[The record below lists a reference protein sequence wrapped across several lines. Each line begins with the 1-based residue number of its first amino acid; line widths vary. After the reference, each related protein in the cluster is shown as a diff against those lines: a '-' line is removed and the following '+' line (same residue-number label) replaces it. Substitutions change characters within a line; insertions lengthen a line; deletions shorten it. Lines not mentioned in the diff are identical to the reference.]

1 MKLLW
6 TISNWK
12 RTGPLEPSLDLAA
25 AVTAAGHDVHVA
37 VGRAPEG
44 HPDSAEVAVAAR
56 GLTHAMTG
64 ATLAKH
70 SQPLR
75 NWRDA
80 RRLRHWTQRERPDA
94 LVATQRNDHV
104 LAVRAAGPGGPP
116 VVRLWFGEGEAAL
129 DPRDV
134 KALRRSAGVL
144 VFCDAAA
151 RQLEAQG
158 VEAAR
163 IARAAPPLD
172 VVGVRARAAGAAGL
186 RAELGV
192 PADHLIVGIVAR
204 MQTHRRFEML
214 WDAVAAWKADGVPA
228 SLVAIGRGTNAETVA
243 YEPVRRMGLEEVVH
257 FTGYLRGEAY
267 ARAVAQLD
275 AQLLLVPGSD
285 PTCRALREGMALGV
299 PSIATRRGM
308 LPSIVEHGTT
318 GLLVEET
325 ADALAGA
332 VARLAADRDEARVM
346 GGAARTKADEAF
358 ATPVVAARLEA
369 LLRSATRPGARA
381 GRA

>member
-25 AVTAAGHDVHVA
+25 ALAAEGHDVQVA
-37 VGRAPEG
+37 VGLAPEG
-44 HPDSAEVAVAAR
+44 HPDSAEVAAAAR
-56 GLTHAMTG
+56 GLTRAATG

-80 RRLRHWTQRERPDA
+80 RRLRHWIERERPDA
-94 LVATQRNDHV
+94 VVATQRNDHV
-104 LAVRAAGPGGPP
+104 LATRAAAGEGVP
-116 VVRLWFGEGEAAL
+116 VVRLWFGDGEAAL

-134 KALRRSAGVL
+134 KALGHAAGTL

-151 RQLEAQG
+151 AQLEQHG
-158 VEAAR
+158 VDPAR

-172 VVGVRARAAGAAGL
+172 VADLRARAEGADGL
-186 RAELGV
+186 RERLGV
-192 PADHLIVGIVAR
+192 PAEHLLVGIVAR

-214 WDAVAAWKADGVPA
+214 WEAVAAWKRAGLPA
-228 SLVAIGRGTNAETVA
+228 SVVAIGRGTNEESVA
-243 YEPVRRMGLEEVVH
+243 FEPVRRLGLDDVVH
-257 FTGYLRGEAY
+257 FTGYLRGAEY
-267 ARAVAQLD
+267 ARAVAQLE
-275 AQLLLVPGSD
+275 AQILLVPGSD

-308 LPSIVEHGTT
+308 LPSIVEDGRT
-318 GLLVEET
+318 GLLVDET
-325 ADALAGA
+325 AASLRGA
-332 VARLAADRDEARVM
+332 VARLVGDHAAAAAM
-346 GGAARTKADEAF
+346 GAAARAKADDAF
-358 ATPVVAARLEA
+358 ATPVVAAH
-369 LLRSATRPGARA
+369 LLDLLARA
-381 GRA
+381 TAGNASAR